1 MSVFRKDTEEKKE
14 RKWKVITG
22 IAIGAILLTMIKLT
36 SGAGSGPVEGA
47 VREAVNPLQA
57 GAYRGSTGIVSF
69 FEGLVNY
76 KTVKEENAALK
87 AELAQLKEENS
98 KLENFRI
105 ENESLKG
112 LLELK
117 DSDTTYNYV
126 AAEITGRSIKDWYK
140 SLTINKGTNDGIGI
154 DMPVVTNSGFV
165 GRISAVTKSTAV
177 VTLITDPD
185 YGAISAMTEESSFP
199 GIVVGASSGNG
210 VLEMIQIP
218 AAAPIMQGYKV
229 VTSGT
234 GDLRYRLNIGEV
246 KSIENSADGLM
257 KKAIIEPYETLSDL
271 DYVFVIVGEQVGGE
285 EAGE

>member
-1 MSVFRKDTEEKKE
+1 MSVFKKDNEEKKD
-14 RKWKVITG
+14 RKWRVIIG
-22 IAIGAILLTMIKLT
+22 IAIVAILLTMIRLT

-47 VREAVNPLQA
+47 VRETVAPVQG
-57 GAYRGSTGIVSF
+57 GAYKVSTGLVGF

-76 KTVKEENAALK
+76 SAVKEENAALK
-87 AELAQLKEENS
+87 AEIAQLKEENDQLQS
-98 KLENFRI
+98 YRT

-117 DSDTTYNYV
+117 DTDTSYV
-126 AAEITGRSIKDWYK
+126 YTAAEITGRSIKDWYK
-140 SLTINKGTNDGIGI
+140 SVTINKGTNDGIAI

-165 GRISAVTKSTAV
+165 GRISAVTKNTAV

-185 YGAISAMTEESSFP
+185 YGAISAKTEESNFP

-218 AAAPIMQGYKV
+218 AAAPIQDGYEV
-229 VTSGT
+229 VTSGI
-234 GDLRYRLNIGEV
+234 GDLKYKLKIGKV

-257 KKAIIEPYETLSDL
+257 KTAIIEPYETLSDL
-271 DYVFVIVGEQVGGE
+271 DYVFVITGEQTGV